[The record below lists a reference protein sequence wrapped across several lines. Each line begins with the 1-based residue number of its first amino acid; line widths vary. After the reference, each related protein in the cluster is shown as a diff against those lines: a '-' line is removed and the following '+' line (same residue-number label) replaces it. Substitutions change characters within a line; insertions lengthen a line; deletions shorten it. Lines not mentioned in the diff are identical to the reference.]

1 MKAYRNYPVTELQ
14 TLRELY
20 QKSSDTF
27 GTRTFLREKI
37 DGAYQEYSFKR
48 LADDIEALGTELCS
62 MGLGG
67 KKIIVMGENSYAW
80 ALSYLCV
87 ACGVGVVIP
96 VNRDISAKGLASTI
110 ERTQAA
116 AILASDKCSVA
127 AEFADRLKLIP
138 FSALSAL
145 IENGNQRIIDGD
157 RSYLDAELDPDELRV
172 LVFTSGSNGIAK
184 GVMLSHRN
192 LTFNLSEMCRMIY
205 IGSEDHF
212 LSVLPLHHVFEC
224 TCGLLCPLY
233 RGATV
238 TFCEGLRY
246 LTRDLREV
254 KPTVLLCVPMLA
266 ETVYRK
272 IWSTIRKQGLE
283 KRVKAG
289 IRLTRAIP
297 EGSWR
302 DNAKHKLFARIHE
315 SFGGRLRLMLSGGAA
330 ADPDVLAG
338 LRDFGIRAY
347 QTYSLSECAP
357 LAALNRDNCY
367 RDASAGMAT
376 PHALLDIYDVQED
389 GVGEI
394 RVKSDGVMLGYY
406 DMPEKSKRAIRDNW
420 FYTGDLGYLD
430 DDGFLYIVGGKKNVI
445 SAPGGRSVFPEE
457 LEKLLNKNEFIKESV
472 VIGIPNAETKL
483 YDIIALIHPDYAQMV
498 QQYGKNFAKSQLD
511 LEIKK
516 AISEVNA
523 AVLPYKRIKSY
534 LVSREEFPK
543 NSSRKIDRNGI
554 TDAYT
559 ALLKQEN

>member
-37 DGAYQEYSFKR
+37 GGEYQEYSFKR

-116 AILASDKCSVA
+116 AILASDACSVA

-302 DNAKHKLFARIHE
+302 DNAKHKLFARIHD

-406 DMPEKSKRAIRDNW
+406 DMPEKSKRAIRDNR
-420 FYTGDLGYLD
+420 FYTRALGYLD

-483 YDIIALIHPDYAQMV
+483 YDVIALIHPDYAQMV